1 MDSPVSQDI
10 WEKMRLQLVPFFGE
24 RLRIVMPESWSEH
37 YETWFKEIEAYS
49 FRESLRY
56 NTEEL
61 KIRLN
66 EECLL
71 LLFIVVNGNPEG
83 VILGYRVKREQ
94 GATFYLDTFAVKTK
108 GKGIGRIMLTTI
120 IKWAILNGFQAI
132 ELDTEAENE
141 LGIPLQHFYET
152 FGFVVQRVEA
162 DGNIT
167 MKLVL

>member
-1 MDSPVSQDI
+1 MT
-10 WEKMRLQLVPFFGE
+10 
-24 RLRIVMPESWSEH
+24 PEVWSDHFEN
-37 YETWFKEIEAYS
+37 WFKEIEAES

-66 EECLL
+66 EEDLL
-71 LLFIVVNGNPEG
+71 LLFIVVNGDPEG
-83 VILGYRVKREQ
+83 VILGYRVTREQ

-108 GKGIGRIMLTTI
+108 GKGIGRIILSTI
-120 IKWAILNGFQAI
+120 IKWATLNGFQAI

-152 FGFVVQRVEA
+152 FGFVVQRVED